1 MAGRGLYTIPF
12 NRPRDEELVERHAD
26 TPIELRLLDQQRDR
40 LSAAEAQG
48 RDAALG
54 LTFRHRVEQRDEHAR
69 ADAPIGWP
77 SAIAPPR
84 TFTRS
89 LEIPASL
96 VHAAV
101 TRYFGIRARLRI
113 AVDS

>member
-1 MAGRGLYTIPF
+1 MPAQPASEGP
-12 NRPRDEELVERHAD
+12 RPRAACEHGRVVNRRNPDGGATL
-26 TPIELRLLDQQRDR
+26 ELRPLDQQRDR
-40 LSAAEAQG
+40 LPAAEAQG

-54 LTFRHRVEQRDEHAR
+54 LAFRHRVEQRDEDAR

-77 SAIAPPR
+77 SAIPPPR

-101 TRYFGIRARLRI
+101 TTADASLI
-113 AVDS
+113 S